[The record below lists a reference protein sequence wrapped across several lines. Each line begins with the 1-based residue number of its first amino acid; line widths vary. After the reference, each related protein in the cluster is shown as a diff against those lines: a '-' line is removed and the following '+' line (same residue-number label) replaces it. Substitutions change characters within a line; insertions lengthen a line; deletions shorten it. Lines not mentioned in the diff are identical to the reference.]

1 MFEWDRNN
9 LRKIR
14 THRIKPDE
22 AEQVLLND
30 PIPIYEQHVGGELR
44 FVYYGESNRGRLI
57 AVVVT
62 ERGERLRVITAY
74 DLDAGQRRDYHLR
87 RSQRGVKAKMDR
99 KMSEIPKFRNESDEA
114 DWWASRA
121 GKAYVKKKAAAAQSE
136 GKAARGSTLVAQMN
150 RKSSVQIAI
159 RLPQTDLAQARKL
172 AERKGLGYQ
181 TLLKM
186 LVHEGLSREA
196 RRG

>member
-1 MFEWDRNN
+1 
-9 LRKIR
+9 
-14 THRIKPDE
+14 
-22 AEQVLLND
+22 
-30 PIPIYEQHVGGELR
+30 
-44 FVYYGESNRGRLI
+44 
-57 AVVVT
+57 
-62 ERGERLRVITAY
+62 
-74 DLDAGQRRDYHLR
+74 
-87 RSQRGVKAKMDR
+87 MDR

-121 GKAYVKKKAAAAQSE
+121 GKEYVKKKVAAQSE
-136 GKAARGSTLVAQMN
+136 GSRTRGSILVAKMN

-172 AERKGLGYQ
+172 AERRGLGYQ

>member
-1 MFEWDRNN
+1 
-9 LRKIR
+9 
-14 THRIKPDE
+14 
-22 AEQVLLND
+22 
-30 PIPIYEQHVGGELR
+30 
-44 FVYYGESNRGRLI
+44 
-57 AVVVT
+57 
-62 ERGERLRVITAY
+62 
-74 DLDAGQRRDYHLR
+74 
-87 RSQRGVKAKMDR
+87 MDK
-99 KMSEIPKFRNESDEA
+99 KMSEMPKFKNESDEA

-121 GKAYVKKKAAAAQSE
+121 GKEYVKKKAATAQSD
-136 GKAARGSTLVAQMN
+136 GSKPRGSDLAAKMN

-159 RLPQTDLAQARKL
+159 RLPQADLAQARKL